1 MSEVGELWGR
11 GEEASQGFGDAESS
25 PDHRLVMS
33 FTIDAPSALNSL
45 SEFSDSLTWV
55 CCSCSEPRPVDG
67 LGLHELQVG
76 GYPCGQ
82 NWVTR

>member
-1 MSEVGELWGR
+1 MSEVGELWVR

-25 PDHRLVMS
+25 H
-33 FTIDAPSALNSL
+33 APQFVKLITSAALSALNSL